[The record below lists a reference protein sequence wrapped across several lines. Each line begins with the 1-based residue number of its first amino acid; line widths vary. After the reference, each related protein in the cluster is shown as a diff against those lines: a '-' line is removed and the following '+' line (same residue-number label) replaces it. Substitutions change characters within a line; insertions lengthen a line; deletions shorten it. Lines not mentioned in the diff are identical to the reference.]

1 MQQSDVTRPNLTHP
15 VEVQCENMRCL
26 GNEELYELIVQLF
39 IRLVLHNLLSPAR
52 GKRAARAQA
61 RSKERVN
68 KKTCGKK
75 LAVPKLV
82 MGIRQSIRV
91 LGISTPPICTK
102 QWRHYST
109 LPGLEHSVSVDLPGF
124 VSPSVTASH
133 AISDIDAR

>member
-68 KKTCGKK
+68 KKLAEKTCG
-75 LAVPKLV
+75 
-82 MGIRQSIRV
+82 
-91 LGISTPPICTK
+91 TK
-102 QWRHYST
+102 T
-109 LPGLEHSVSVDLPGF
+109 CDGN
-124 VSPSVTASH
+124 PSVYPCPRYQHSPHLYQAVASLLNS
-133 AISDIDAR
+133 AWSRAFSKC